1 MLKPKPLLCQIR
13 HTSNTTSIEKDIYGY
28 ISSVAKII
36 LKKVLEQKKL
46 SKRAFAL
53 KLGIDVGN
61 VFRFFRPNY
70 DPRFSMLERW
80 AKALNMK
87 VRDLLEE

>member
-1 MLKPKPLLCQIR
+1 MLKPKPLPCQIR
-13 HTSNTTSIEKDIYGY
+13 HTSNTTSIGNDIYGY
-28 ISSVAKII
+28 ISGVAKII